1 MLQYSASCIPLL
13 HATIMCVTDCRI
25 DFRAA
30 PPSALL
36 GAVLMWCLEVDLPL
50 KHTQA
55 VAYR

>member
-1 MLQYSASCIPLL
+1 MLQYSASCIPLF
-13 HATIMCVTDCRI
+13 HATIMCVTDCSI

-30 PPSALL
+30 PLSPTRVVPS
-36 GAVLMWCLEVDLPL
+36 WCSEVDLPL

>member
-13 HATIMCVTDCRI
+13 HATIMCVTDCSI
-25 DFRAA
+25 DFRA
-30 PPSALL
+30 PPPTALT
-36 GAVLMWCLEVDLPL
+36 GAVMIWCLRVNLPL